1 MIIPNFEVHSIL
13 RAYSQQ
19 QGMRFRTSKDRTF
32 RNGAPRDEVTLSPEG
47 KMRWMAEKISG
58 EMVRQILEGS
68 EPTSNTREIL
78 DRLSREFGKPLKIE
92 AKAGGEPVFMVADT
106 NENGTE
112 EFHNLNPAETEALK
126 ENMFD
131 IAKTLVY
138 SYLREGAHEN
148 FGLE

>member
-19 QGMRFRTSKDRTF
+19 QGMRFRMTKDRTSRF
-32 RNGAPRDEVTLSPEG
+32 RAPRDEVTLSPEG
-47 KMRWMAEKISG
+47 KMRWTAEKISG
-58 EMVRQILEGS
+58 EIVHQILEGS

-92 AKAGGEPVFMVADT
+92 GKSGGDAVFMAVVK
-106 NENGTE
+106 NENGAE
-112 EFHNLNPAETEALK
+112 EYQVLTPAEAETLK

-138 SYLREGAHEN
+138 SHLREGAHEN
-148 FGLE
+148 FGRE